1 MNSSKISRARRIIS
15 RALLVASLPL
25 VFLGLIDPLE
35 GGIALLLALVS
46 LSAAFLA
53 AGYWPRKSLWVPFV
67 LAIAVGVI
75 ALLVAIFGMDR
86 VDNEPPMFPLMALL
100 WLYRVMV
107 VVTLVG
113 LVREV
118 IRAFRG
124 TTLTSMQQDSQGN
137 QWP

>member
-1 MNSSKISRARRIIS
+1 
-15 RALLVASLPL
+15 
-25 VFLGLIDPLE
+25 
-35 GGIALLLALVS
+35 
-46 LSAAFLA
+46 
-53 AGYWPRKSLWVPFV
+53 
-67 LAIAVGVI
+67 VI

-118 IRAFRG
+118 IRAFRR
-124 TTLTSMQQDSQGN
+124 TTFTSMQQD
-137 QWP
+137 